1 VDGDHHDRVN
11 VGIHFVAPSSRAV
24 ATMKRRNILAK
35 LVLVVVGLFYVLP
48 MISMARFAFQRV
60 PVALLGWN
68 NLFDKWTIRPLFTMM
83 GNPIFQ
89 EAAFLSVRLAVLSA
103 LLTLIIL
110 VPTVVYV
117 HVSMMRARP
126 LIEVISVLP
135 FVVPAIALVVGI
147 SGAFRELAP
156 WFIRSDYSLVPFY
169 VIIALPYTFRTID
182 NGLSSIDVKTLVDA
196 SRSLGASWTRTMWS
210 VIVPNIRVSVV
221 TASFLT
227 MTVVLGEFT
236 IASLLLKETLPLIL
250 AQSQGRDPQGSFAV
264 GLVLLIMTAS
274 LLGLANRFSRRRNI
288 TQPVAML

>member
-1 VDGDHHDRVN
+1 
-11 VGIHFVAPSSRAV
+11 
-24 ATMKRRNILAK
+24 MKRRNILAK